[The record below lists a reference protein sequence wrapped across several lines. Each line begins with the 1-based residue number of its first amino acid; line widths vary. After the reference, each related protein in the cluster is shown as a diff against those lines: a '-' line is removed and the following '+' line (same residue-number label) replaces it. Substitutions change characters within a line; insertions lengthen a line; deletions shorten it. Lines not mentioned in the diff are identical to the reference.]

1 MQNTGKVC
9 KISRKLLDGC
19 RSPGYNDR
27 VKSESAAAKS
37 LCGSARGLTAT
48 EIPRDRAS
56 PEPGSLKRSHS
67 ERKVNMLRIML
78 ISDMEKFLE
87 KVQSCH
93 GDVLLHLPD
102 DTVCNLK
109 EDHTALQML
118 KMMQLGGKSLDLSL
132 TDVRDYGI
140 MMNYMM
146 NAA

>member
-1 MQNTGKVC
+1 M
-9 KISRKLLDGC
+9 
-19 RSPGYNDR
+19 
-27 VKSESAAAKS
+27 
-37 LCGSARGLTAT
+37 
-48 EIPRDRAS
+48 
-56 PEPGSLKRSHS
+56 LK
-67 ERKVNMLRIML
+67 NML

-87 KVQSCH
+87 KVNNCH

-118 KMMQLGGKSLDLSL
+118 RMMKLNGKGLNLTL
-132 TDVRDYGI
+132 TDVRDFPI

>member
-1 MQNTGKVC
+1 MFK
-9 KISRKLLDGC
+9 
-19 RSPGYNDR
+19 
-27 VKSESAAAKS
+27 
-37 LCGSARGLTAT
+37 
-48 EIPRDRAS
+48 
-56 PEPGSLKRSHS
+56 
-67 ERKVNMLRIML
+67 IML

-87 KVQSCH
+87 KVNSCH

-118 KMMQLGGKSLDLSL
+118 RMMKINGKGLNLTL
-132 TDVRDYGI
+132 TDVRDFPI